1 MVRVITVVCLR
12 LLERANRLSSFRLG
26 EYMKHMVINDL
37 SKGVLALIL
46 VSVSQSVWSY
56 DRMAEA
62 LKTSP
67 NTAYIEEASSEVDY
81 QINPQDLLE
90 IKVLQVPDMAR
101 NVRVDAKGDVS
112 LPLVGV
118 VRAAGYTSYGL
129 EQEIAKRL
137 AVDLIRN
144 PQVSV
149 FIKEFTSQRV
159 TIQGLVKKPGIY
171 EFPGKASLLE
181 AISMGGGL
189 DDKADYTKVRVVRRM
204 TGQEQSMLFNLD
216 TIEKDAKLN
225 PRLKSGDVVVVPEAQ
240 PITVEGAV
248 IKPGIFYARGKST
261 LLQVISQAG
270 GPTDLA
276 STNDVKVFRGDI
288 DGKKQL
294 TMYDLNKIRQAKIA
308 DPEISPGN
316 LVVIEQSTGL
326 TIVRNVSNTL
336 RGFIGLG
343 NVSLLQGN
351 Q

>member
-1 MVRVITVVCLR
+1 MLF
-12 LLERANRLSSFRLG
+12 ERAKILSSFRLG
-26 EYMKHMVINDL
+26 ENMKYMMIAECL
-37 SKGVLALIL
+37 FKGLLALIL

-56 DRMAEA
+56 DRTTET
-62 LKTSP
+62 LKT
-67 NTAYIEEASSEVDY
+67 NTNTTYIEDVSNEGDY

-101 NVRVDAKGDVS
+101 SVRVDAKGDIS

-118 VRAAGYTSYGL
+118 VRAAGFTSYGL
-129 EQEIAKRL
+129 EQEIAKKL
-137 AVDLIRN
+137 AVDLIRS

-159 TIQGLVKKPGIY
+159 TIQGMVKKPGIY

-204 TGQEQSMLFNLD
+204 TGQEQTMVFNLD
-216 TIEKDAKLN
+216 AIEKDAKLN

-276 STNDVKVFRGDI
+276 RRYDVKVFRDDI
-288 DGKKQL
+288 DGKKQVAVF
-294 TMYDLNKIRQAKIA
+294 DLDKIREAKIP
-308 DPEISPGN
+308 DPELFPGN
-316 LVVIEQSTGL
+316 VVVVEQSAGL
-326 TIVRNVSNTL
+326 TIIRNVANTL

-343 NVSLLQGN
+343 NLGWFQ
-351 Q
+351 QP